1 MKQEGAKEVN
11 YDQAE
16 PGGFS
21 CWWSVSLWVNY
32 DQAEP
37 GGFLCWWSASC
48 IKQNLEGSPA
58 DDQPAAEGI
67 AYDATLH
74 AGCFIA
80 KVDPFLMELVE

>member
-1 MKQEGAKEVN
+1 MLINQ
-11 YDQAE
+11 
-16 PGGFS
+16 
-21 CWWSVSLWVNY
+21 
-32 DQAEP
+32 
-37 GGFLCWWSASC
+37 SASESTM